1 MPPKP
6 MSQPVDF
13 GFSKVPPEEK
23 ARRVEQVFSSVAARY
38 DLMNDLMSFG
48 IHRLWKR
55 LCIHLACLQPG
66 ARVLDVASGTGD
78 LALLLKRAGCD
89 VVCCDINEAM
99 LHAGRD
105 RLADRGLVN
114 DVQYVQADAQRLP
127 FADNSFDCA
136 TLAFGLRNMTDKPAA
151 LRAIHAGLKY
161 GARVL
166 VLEFSRVTSELF
178 RRIYDSYS
186 FHAIPALGKLVLQDP
201 DSYRYLVESIR
212 MHPHQERL
220 KTMLEEAGF
229 SRVDYLDLSG
239 GIVAL
244 HQGYK
249 L

>member
-1 MPPKP
+1 MNEPA
-6 MSQPVDF
+6 DF
-13 GFSKVPPEEK
+13 GFREVPREEK
-23 ARRVEQVFSSVAARY
+23 AGRVDEVFSSVASRY

-48 IHRLWKR
+48 IHRYWKR
-55 LCIHLACLQPG
+55 MCVHLARLQPG
-66 ARVLDVASGTGD
+66 SRVLDVASGTGD
-78 LALLLKRAGCD
+78 LAVLLNRSGCD
-89 VVCCDINEAM
+89 VVSCDINEAM
-99 LHAGRD
+99 LRSGRD
-105 RLADRGLVN
+105 KLADRGLVS
-114 DVQYVQADAQRLP
+114 DVHYVRADAERLP

-151 LRAIHAGLKY
+151 LRAIHTGLKY
-161 GARVL
+161 GGQVL
-166 VLEFSRVTSELF
+166 VLEFSRVTSDLF

-186 FHAIPALGKLVLQDP
+186 FHAIPAMGKLVLQDP

-212 MHPHQERL
+212 MHPDQDSL

-229 SRVDYLDLSG
+229 SRVDYLNLTG

>member
-1 MPPKP
+1 MN
-6 MSQPVDF
+6 QRTDF
-13 GFSKVPPEEK
+13 GFREVPREEK
-23 ARRVEQVFSSVAARY
+23 ARRVGEVFSSVASRY

-48 IHRLWKR
+48 IHRYWKR
-55 LCIHLACLQPG
+55 LCVHLARLRPG
-66 ARVLDVASGTGD
+66 SRVLDVASGTGD
-78 LALLLKRAGCD
+78 LAALLNRSGCD
-89 VVCCDINEAM
+89 VVSCDINEAM
-99 LHAGRD
+99 LRSGRD
-105 RLADRGLVN
+105 KLADRGLVS
-114 DVQYVQADAQRLP
+114 DVHYVRADAERLP

-161 GARVL
+161 GGQVL
-166 VLEFSRVTSELF
+166 VLEFSRVTSDLL
-178 RRIYDSYS
+178 RRVYDSYS
-186 FHAIPALGKLVLQDP
+186 FHAIPAMGKLALQDP

-212 MHPHQERL
+212 MHPDQDSL

-229 SRVDYLDLSG
+229 SRVDYLNLSG

>member
-1 MPPKP
+1 MNE
-6 MSQPVDF
+6 SVDF
-13 GFSKVPPEEK
+13 GFQKVSPDEK
-23 ARRVEQVFSSVAARY
+23 AQRVDEVFSSVASRY

-48 IHRLWKR
+48 VHRYWKR
-55 LCIHLACLQPG
+55 LCVHLARLQPG
-66 ARVLDVASGTGD
+66 SRVLDVASGTGD
-78 LALLLKRAGCD
+78 LAALLSRTGCE
-89 VVCCDINEAM
+89 VVSCDINEAM
-99 LHAGRD
+99 LKSGRD
-105 RLADRGLVN
+105 KLADRGLVN
-114 DVQYVQADAQRLP
+114 DVHYVRADAERLP
-127 FADNSFDCA
+127 FAENSFECA

-161 GARVL
+161 GGRVL
-166 VLEFSRVTSELF
+166 VLEFSRVTSGLL

-186 FHAIPALGKLVLQDP
+186 FHAIPAMGKLVLQDP

-212 MHPHQERL
+212 MHPDQDGL

-229 SRVDYLDLSG
+229 SRVDYLNLSG

>member
-1 MPPKP
+1 MNE
-6 MSQPVDF
+6 PVDF
-13 GFSKVPPEEK
+13 GFREVPREEK
-23 ARRVEQVFSSVAARY
+23 ARRVDEVFSSVASRY

-48 IHRLWKR
+48 IHRYWKR
-55 LCIHLACLQPG
+55 LCVHLARLRPG

-78 LALLLKRAGCD
+78 LAALLNRSGCD
-89 VVCCDINEAM
+89 VVSCDINEAM
-99 LHAGRD
+99 LRSGRD
-105 RLADRGLVN
+105 KLADRGLVK
-114 DVQYVQADAQRLP
+114 DVHYVRADAERLP

-151 LRAIHAGLKY
+151 LRAVHAGLKY
-161 GARVL
+161 GGQVL
-166 VLEFSRVTSELF
+166 VLEFSRVTSNLL
-178 RRIYDSYS
+178 RRVYDSYS

-212 MHPHQERL
+212 MHPDQESL

-229 SRVDYLDLSG
+229 SRVDYLNLSG